1 MAAPAVWVL
10 PVALVLVVG
19 DLVGDAVLVEPVDAS
34 VDVALLDWGLAEAAT
49 EVEAVVVV
57 VAVLDVLV
65 VVVGIPLSG
74 VGDWCESGQLKMD
87 VPPGRGGGVAVQL
100 SMLNTGPPTSD
111 ILLAHSGVE
120 QL

>member
-1 MAAPAVWVL
+1 ML

-19 DLVGDAVLVEPVDAS
+19 DLVGDAVLVEPVDAF
-34 VDVALLDWGLAEAAT
+34 VDVTLLDWELAEAAT
-49 EVEAVVVV
+49 EAEVVVV
-57 VAVLDVLV
+57 VAGLDVV
-65 VVVGIPLSG
+65 VVVGIPLLG

-100 SMLNTGPPTSD
+100 SMLNTGPLTSD
-111 ILLAHSGVE
+111 ILLAHSGAE